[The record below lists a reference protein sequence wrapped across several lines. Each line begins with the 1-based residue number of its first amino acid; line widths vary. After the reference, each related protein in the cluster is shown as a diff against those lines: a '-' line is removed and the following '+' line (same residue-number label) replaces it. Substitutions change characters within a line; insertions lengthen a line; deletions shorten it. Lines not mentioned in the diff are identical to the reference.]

1 VSVITMEEPAESAA
15 GIVAPLLP
23 IMLAVLVVFL
33 VIGLAL
39 PVLPL
44 HVHSGLGL
52 GTFVVGL
59 VTGAQFATSLISRVW
74 SGHFSDTR
82 GAKRAVV
89 AGLVGASAAGLFYL
103 ASMRFVD
110 VPALSA
116 AILICGRA
124 LLGGSESFIITGALG
139 WGLALLDA
147 RHTGKVIAWV
157 GTAMY
162 AAFAIGAPLGGLLY
176 ARYGFLT
183 IALATTLV
191 PLLAVL
197 IVAVKKGVAPHPRA
211 EAPLN
216 SVLRAVWLPG
226 VGLALSSIGFG
237 AVTTFVA
244 LLFAAKSWSPV
255 WLPLSVFALAFMV
268 VRLAFGSVPD
278 RFGGA
283 RVALASVVVEVGGLT
298 LIWAAPSSGLALAGA
313 ALTGLGYSLVYPGF
327 GIESVRRVAPQSRGL
342 AMGTYTAFL
351 DLALGIAGPMLG
363 LLGTGAGLGSV
374 FLAAAIVVLG
384 AAAVAVRLMWRP
396 ER

>member
-1 VSVITMEEPAESAA
+1 MEEPAESAA

-33 VIGLAL
+33 VIGLGL

-139 WGLALLDA
+139 WGLALVDA

-191 PLLAVL
+191 PLLAL
-197 IVAVKKGVAPHPRA
+197 LTVAFRKGVAPHPRA
-211 EAPLN
+211 KTPLH

-268 VRLAFGSVPD
+268 VRLGFGSVPD

-283 RVALASVVVEVGGLT
+283 RVALASVVAEAVGLVF
-298 LIWAAPSSGLALAGA
+298 IWAAPSSGLALAGA